1 MKTTDVARAWL
12 RGERARSR
20 FLVTKNGKIW
30 SYDTLIGKTMPD
42 GTLVIYDYTNSAG
55 NFISRAT
62 TGHVTDIIG
71 VAWKEANDG
80 RNIVISTNVPKPSSR
95 DKDDQLPSA

>member
-12 RGERARSR
+12 RGERARCR

-71 VAWKEANDG
+71 VAWKEADDG
-80 RNIVISTNVPKPSSR
+80 RNIVISANVPKRFKR
-95 DKDDQLPSA
+95 DKNDERPSA